1 MNLPDI
7 NKRLKEVI
15 EYFNEG
21 NVSDFS
27 KKLNGVS
34 QQKLNR
40 LFNLDSRT
48 KKYPAISQDII
59 TEVLSNI
66 PEVNPTWFLLGKE
79 KMIKD
84 LELPE
89 LTEIKFE
96 NISDDELSLYII
108 KNKDRLLTNKVLK
121 VFIEKRATEIAINI
135 LKSDIK

>member
-66 PEVNPTWFLLGKE
+66 PK
-79 KMIKD
+79 
-84 LELPE
+84 
-89 LTEIKFE
+89 
-96 NISDDELSLYII
+96 
-108 KNKDRLLTNKVLK
+108 
-121 VFIEKRATEIAINI
+121 
-135 LKSDIK
+135 